1 MSSSGLIRTPELV
14 KGSTSFPF
22 PFPLVHWMA
31 ASASEGTPAPDAV
44 LPAGEIDLVRGGG
57 AAGATVDDVVV
68 VADGP
73 NCQEGIEGLGVGV
86 LDPGG
91 G

>member
-1 MSSSGLIRTPELV
+1 MSSSGLTRTPELV
-14 KGSTSFPF
+14 KGSTSFPL
-22 PFPLVHWMA
+22 PFPLVHWTA
-31 ASASEGTPAPDAV
+31 ASASEGTPAPDAL
-44 LPAGEIDLVRGGG
+44 LPAEGIDLVRGGDV
-57 AAGATVDDVVV
+57 AGATVGDVVV

-73 NCQEGIEGLGVGV
+73 NCQEGIEGLGAGV